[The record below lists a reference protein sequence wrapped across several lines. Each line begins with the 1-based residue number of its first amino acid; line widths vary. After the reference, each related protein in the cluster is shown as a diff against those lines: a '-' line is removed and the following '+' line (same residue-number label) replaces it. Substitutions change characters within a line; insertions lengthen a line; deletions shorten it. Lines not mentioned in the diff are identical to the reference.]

1 MGEIA
6 AKLSEMGLE
15 LPPRRSAGVY
25 AGAVRSGKLVFVSGA
40 GPGSAA
46 AGFITGKVGGDVSI
60 EQAQEAGRL
69 CVLGLLSALAEELG
83 DLDRVKRI
91 VKVLGFVNSAPGFN
105 QQHVVMD
112 GASGLLVS
120 LFGERGV
127 HARSSVGVAELPMN
141 IAVEV
146 ELIAEAD

>member
-1 MGEIA
+1 MSEVA
-6 AKLSEMGLE
+6 RKLAEMGLE
-15 LPPRRSAGVY
+15 LPPRRSAGKY

-40 GPGSAA
+40 GPGSLAS
-46 AGFITGKVGGDVSI
+46 GFITGKVGGDVSI
-60 EQAQEAGRL
+60 EKAQEAAKL

-83 DLDRVKRI
+83 ELEHVKRI
-91 VKVLGFVNSAPGFN
+91 VKVMGFVNSAPGFN

-112 GASGLLVS
+112 GASSLLVS

>member
-1 MGEIA
+1 MGEVSR
-6 AKLSEMGLE
+6 KLAEMGLE
-15 LPPRRSAGVY
+15 LPPRRSAGNY
-25 AGAVRSGKLVFVSGA
+25 AGAVRSGKLVFASGA
-40 GPGSAA
+40 GPGSLSS
-46 AGFITGKVGGDVSI
+46 GFITGKVGGDVGI
-60 EQAQEAGRL
+60 EKAQEGARL

-91 VKVLGFVNSAPGFN
+91 VKLVGFVNSAPGFN